1 MRPRSSPLAGALL
14 LIALQACGGSGG
26 GGTPPPAPGPGGGG
40 TGNPCSTAST
50 TGIAAPVDQALRTR
64 KRSQVDGGSR
74 YNVLNELSRHR
85 QRAVDGTAAA
95 PVEGALSGRDAEDI
109 GEIAVIRD
117 EGDIVAPPNAF
128 DLRNAGVRFTR
139 NGSGGYDARR
149 IDPSFRQTLGRQLT
163 LGDDAAASA
172 PLSFTFNFYG
182 TARNDAFV
190 NSDGNITFGE
200 EDVASTE
207 RNVARFLTGP
217 PRVSPF
223 LADLDPSTAG
233 RVFVNATSDIYSV
246 TWCNVRGFESTRTIT
261 TQLSLLPDGSIEFV
275 YGNNSPVLGDAVVGV
290 SPGRTGDFTPVN
302 LSETNP
308 VGGPAA
314 VGERFAASAQLD
326 TVALVRKF
334 FQTHP
339 DNYDQVLIWTDAPLI
354 QDAFA
359 YETTIA
365 NEVRGLGLP
374 VFDASRDFGSAGR
387 LRSIAVMDWLGKY
400 PEDPRQKFLGENTT
414 LSVMGQEVGH
424 RWLAFFDFRDHTGN
438 RSNQLL
444 GRGESHWSFF
454 FDSDA
459 SVMEGNDIEDLGGGS
474 FRTVGA
480 VTRYSLLDQY
490 AMGLVGPNQVPAF
503 FYVQNPTN
511 TSSARDRESGP
522 EVGITFN
529 GTRREVLIQD
539 IVAIHGPREP
549 SAANAAKVHRQAF
562 IYLSSAGTAPAQSA
576 IAKLDNI
583 RRQWEGFFLS
593 ATDGRMTAI
602 TALR

>member
-1 MRPRSSPLAGALL
+1 MRPRSAPFAAALL
-14 LIALQACGGSGG
+14 LIGLQACGGGG
-26 GGTPPPAPGPGGGG
+26 GGGNTPTPPAPGGG
-40 TGNPCSTAST
+40 TGNPCTTTSATALSAPADR
-50 TGIAAPVDQALRTR
+50 AAQDR
-64 KRSQVDGGSR
+64 KRRQVDGGSR

-85 QRAVDGTAAA
+85 QREVNGTAVSAGA
-95 PVEGALSGRDAEDI
+95 ALSGRDAEDV
-109 GEIAVIRD
+109 GEIAVLLD
-117 EGDIVAPPNAF
+117 EGDIVAPPNTF
-128 DLRNAGVRFTR
+128 DLRNSGVRFSP

-149 IDPSFRQTLGRQLT
+149 IDPNFRQTLGKQLT
-163 LGDDAAASA
+163 LGDDAAVSA
-172 PLSFTFNFYG
+172 PVGFNFNFYG
-182 TARNDAFV
+182 TGRNDAFV

-233 RVFVNATSDIYSV
+233 RIFVNATAAVYSV
-246 TWCNVRGFESTRTIT
+246 TWCSVRGFDSTRTIT
-261 TQLSLLPDGSIEFV
+261 TQLSLLPDGSIEFI
-275 YGNNSPVLGDAVVGV
+275 YGNNTPILGDAVVGV

-302 LSETNP
+302 LSENGP
-308 VGGPAA
+308 SGGTAA

-326 TVALVRKF
+326 TVALLRKF
-334 FQTHP
+334 YKTHP

-365 NEVRGLGLP
+365 NEVRGIGLP
-374 VFDASRDFGSAGR
+374 LFDAANDFGSGGR

-400 PEDPRQKFLGENTT
+400 PEDPGQKFLGENTT
-414 LSVMGQEVGH
+414 LSVLGQEVGH
-424 RWLAFFDFRDHTGN
+424 RWLAFVDFRDHTGN
-438 RSNQLL
+438 RSSQLL

-480 VTRYSLLDQY
+480 VSRYSLLDQY
-490 AMGLVGPNQVPAF
+490 LMGLVAPGQVPPF

-511 TSSARDRESGP
+511 LSSARTRESGP
-522 EVGITFN
+522 EIGITFN
-529 GTRREVLIQD
+529 GTRREVLVQD
-539 IVAIHGPREP
+539 IVTIHGPRNP
-549 SAANAAKVHRQAF
+549 TAANSSKVHRQAF
-562 IYLSSAGTAPAQSA
+562 IFLSSTGTAPSA
-576 IAKLDNI
+576 SAVAKLDNI
-583 RRQWEGFFLS
+583 RRQWEAFFLT